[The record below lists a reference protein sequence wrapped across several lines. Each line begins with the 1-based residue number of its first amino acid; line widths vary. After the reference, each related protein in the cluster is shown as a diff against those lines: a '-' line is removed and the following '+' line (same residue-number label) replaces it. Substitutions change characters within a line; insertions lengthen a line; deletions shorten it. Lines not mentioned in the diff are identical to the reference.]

1 MNNVIDK
8 TKKLI
13 DSFERSDLISNLDYY
28 KNIVINNKELL
39 DLINKYNNS
48 NDNYEKLSLKQKI
61 YKYNEYK
68 EYMKY
73 YNELFYYIMDIN
85 KRFREYT
92 KTNNCHN

>member
-1 MNNVIDK
+1 MYNVIDK

-28 KNIVINNKELL
+28 KSIVINNKELL

-48 NDNYEKLSLKQKI
+48 NDDYEKLSLKQEI

-73 YNELFYYIMDIN
+73 YNKLFYYIMDIN

-92 KTNNCHN
+92 NTNNCHN